1 MSNNVII
8 GELLVRAGLI
18 DSPALAQARE
28 LQQKDGTSL
37 ANALATLG
45 LADEGA
51 VSAAIA
57 ESLHLELLRGDI
69 PETLPEVV
77 ALLPGDFCRK
87 RLTVPLTV
95 QGSALR
101 LALADPMDYSTTQDI
116 EFRTGKRVL
125 AVVAGESAIQSLL
138 NKFYPPDLTV
148 EDLSAATLHG
158 EVEALED
165 SEFEVVDPAKLAKDT
180 KMPPVIRL
188 VNLILSGA
196 AQGGASDIH
205 MEPKETHLQ
214 VRYRV
219 DGLLHDVIRVS
230 KDQQEAAISRMKII
244 SGIDIADRRR
254 PQDGRSRLRYEG
266 KRIDLRVSTLPTQF
280 GEKVVIRLLDSKRA
294 QITMQ
299 QLGLTPE
306 NQDNF
311 ELMLSRAQGMI
322 LVTGPTGCG
331 KSSTLYTALNWVKSP
346 TKNIITVEDP
356 IEYQLE
362 GVNQVQINPKA
373 GVTFAAGLRSILRQ
387 DPNIILVGEIR
398 DRETAAIALEAAQ
411 TGHLLLSTVHTN
423 NAPST
428 ISRLLDLGIEPFLIS
443 SAVIG
448 ILAQRLVRKTC
459 PSCAISEPPSAE
471 LIEKI
476 GGRNQLPADG
486 HWVVG
491 RGCKECGET
500 GYAGR
505 LAIHE
510 LLLVTDEVRDLIS
523 RRAQDHEIRRAA
535 RTAGMRTLLEDGV
548 SKAARGLTTLDEVL
562 RVAVIDGSVASA
574 EGEAPRN
581 AEIAAA
587 TVVQGVA
594 REQDANAGPTIGRTE
609 GSIPD
614 RHNCKPRVLVVEDD
628 RTVSLVVKYFLEL
641 EGFDVLIATDGASGL
656 EVVRRVRPQL
666 IVTDCNMPGMNGMSM
681 VKVLREDPLTR
692 DIAVLMLTSE
702 EGVDKETEALA
713 VGVDD
718 YIVKP
723 VEPRRLA
730 ARVKSVLT
738 RSKERR
744 EAVSR

>member
-1 MSNNVII
+1 MSNDVII

-18 DSPALAQARE
+18 DSSALAQARE
-28 LQQKDGTSL
+28 VQKKDGTSL
-37 ANALATLG
+37 AKALETLR
-45 LADEGA
+45 LADGEA

-57 ESLHLELLRGDI
+57 ESLHLELLRGDM
-69 PETLPEVV
+69 PEVLPEVV
-77 ALLPGDFCRK
+77 ALLPGDCCRK
-87 RLTVPLTV
+87 RLIAPLSV
-95 QGSALR
+95 QGNSLR
-101 LALADPMDYSTTQDI
+101 LAVADPMDYSTIQDV
-116 EFRTGKRVL
+116 EFRTGKRVV
-125 AVVAGESAIQSLL
+125 AVVAAESSIQSLL
-138 NKFYPPDLTV
+138 DKFYPPDLTAEV
-148 EDLSAATLHG
+148 LKAATLHG
-158 EVEALED
+158 EVEELEE

-180 KMPPVIRL
+180 KTPPVIRL

-205 MEPKETHLQ
+205 MEPKETYLQ

-219 DGLLHDVIRVS
+219 DGLLHDVMRVG

-244 SGIDIADRRR
+244 SGMDIADRRR

-306 NQDNF
+306 NQHNF
-311 ELMLSRAQGMI
+311 ESMLSRSQGMI

-459 PSCAISEPPSAE
+459 LSCAISQPPSAD
-471 LIEKI
+471 LIEKV
-476 GGRNQLPADG
+476 GGGNQLPADG
-486 HWVVG
+486 HWVMG

-500 GYAGR
+500 GYRGR

-510 LLLVTDEVRDLIS
+510 LLVVTDEVRDLIS

-535 RTAGMRTLLEDGV
+535 RTAGMRTLLEDGI
-548 SKAARGLTTLDEVL
+548 SKAAQGLTTLDEVL
-562 RVAVIDGSVASA
+562 RVAVMDGSVAPPD
-574 EGEAPRN
+574 GEPSKN

-587 TVVQGVA
+587 PSAPAAGTEQGADGAGTVGA
-594 REQDANAGPTIGRTE
+594 TE
-609 GSIPD
+609 GSAPD
-614 RHNCKPRVLVVEDD
+614 RRNHKPRVLVVEDD
-628 RTVSLVVKYFLEL
+628 GTISLVVKYFLEL
-641 EGFDVLIATDGASGL
+641 EGFEVLIAKDGASGL
-656 EVVRRVRPQL
+656 EALRRERPQL
-666 IVTDCNMPGMNGMSM
+666 VVTDCNMPGMDGMSM
-681 VKVLREDPLTR
+681 VKALRADPSTR

-713 VGVDD
+713 AGVDD

-738 RSKERR
+738 RSKGKR

>member
-1 MSNNVII
+1 MSNEVIL

-18 DSPALAQARE
+18 DSSALAQARE
-28 LQQKDGTSL
+28 IQQKDGTSL
-37 ANALATLG
+37 AKALETLR
-45 LADEGA
+45 LADGGA
-51 VSAAIA
+51 VAAAIA
-57 ESLHLELLRGDI
+57 ESLHLELLCGDL
-69 PETLPEVV
+69 PEILPEVI

-87 RLTVPLTV
+87 RRVVPLSV
-95 QGSALR
+95 QGNNLR
-101 LALADPMDYSTTQDI
+101 LALADPMGYSTIQDV
-116 EFRTGKRVL
+116 EFRAGKRVV
-125 AVVAGESAIQSLL
+125 AVVAAESSIQSLL
-138 NKFYPPDLTV
+138 DKFYPPDIAM
-148 EDLSAATLHG
+148 EALSAAALQG
-158 EVEALED
+158 EVEELED

-219 DGLLHDVIRVS
+219 DGLLHDVIRVG
-230 KDQQEAAISRMKII
+230 KDQQEVTISRMKII
-244 SGIDIADRRR
+244 SGMDIADRRR

-306 NQDNF
+306 NQQNF
-311 ELMLSRAQGMI
+311 ESMLSRAQGMI

-331 KSSTLYTALNWVKSP
+331 KTSTLYTALNWVKSP

-428 ISRLLDLGIEPFLIS
+428 ISRLLDLGIEPYLIS

-459 PSCAISEPPSAE
+459 PSCAISQPPSAE

-491 RGCKECGET
+491 RGCKECGDT

-510 LLLVTDEVRDLIS
+510 LLLVTDAVRDLIS

-535 RTAGMRTLLEDGV
+535 RTAGMHTLLEDGV
-548 SKAARGLTTLDEVL
+548 SKAARGLTTLDDVL
-562 RVAVIDGSVASA
+562 RVAVIGGTDASPEADASKAAETSAAALAPRANTGHDTNEGLTINGTQGSVPGNHAS
-574 EGEAPRN
+574 
-581 AEIAAA
+581 
-587 TVVQGVA
+587 
-594 REQDANAGPTIGRTE
+594 
-609 GSIPD
+609 
-614 RHNCKPRVLVVEDD
+614 KPRVLVVEDD
-628 RTVSLVVKYFLEL
+628 GTTSLVVKYFLEL
-641 EGFDVLIATDGASGL
+641 EGFEVLIAKDGASGL
-656 EVVRRVRPQL
+656 ETLRRERPQL
-666 IVTDCNMPGMNGMSM
+666 VVTDCNMPGMNGMSM
-681 VKVLREDPLTR
+681 VRALRADPLTR

-713 VGVDD
+713 AGVDD

-744 EAVSR
+744 QSVSL